1 MKTIHIRNLNNQGDK
16 IAYTADVKED
26 GKVVSSHTSTVRSRE
41 ELNNTLKNLI
51 SVTDQVGEDFATL
64 TEGEWVFPEPV
75 KEVPEVISAEEVAK
89 QEQAQKEQ
97 ELREAVEK
105 EEWKEKVEKLALTDT
120 NVATKLRAIEGTKD
134 VVGESNLKR

>member
-26 GKVVSSHTSTVRSRE
+26 GKVVSSYTSTVRSRE

-64 TEGEWVFPEPV
+64 TEGEWVFPEPA

-97 ELREAVEK
+97 DLREAVEK
-105 EEWKEKVEKLALTDT
+105 AEWDKKVAELAKTDT
-120 NVATKLRAIEGTKD
+120 NVATKLQAIKGKQDTISS
-134 VVGESNLKR
+134 VNLKG

>member
-1 MKTIHIRNLNNQGDK
+1 MKTIYIRNLNNQGDK

-26 GKVVSSHTSTVRSRE
+26 GKVVSSYTSTVRSRE

-97 ELREAVEK
+97 ELRYAVEK
-105 EEWKEKVEKLALTDT
+105 AEWDKKVAELALTDT
-120 NVATKLRAIEGTKD
+120 NVATKLEATKGIKEVVTD
-134 VVGESNLKR
+134 VTLKG

>member
-16 IAYTADVKED
+16 IVYTADVKED
-26 GKVVSSHTSTVRSRE
+26 GKVVSSYTSTVRSRE

-105 EEWKEKVEKLALTDT
+105 AEWNEKVEKLALTDT

-134 VVGESNLKR
+134 VVGKSNLKR